1 MLVLARREKEKL
13 VFPNIGVTVEIL
25 KISGRNVRVGI
36 DAPPEVRV
44 FRDEVTGASD
54 PIDMD
59 LLAAKSPGVSNHRLR
74 NRLNKLQLGL
84 HLLRRQSEQ
93 GLQAEGEETLQKVLA
108 EFQTLDGELT
118 RPEGAPSG
126 KDIRRTLVVED
137 DKNEGE
143 LLAGILRMNGF
154 HVDVANDGCDA
165 MDYLAS
171 HGQPQIVLLDMH
183 MPRCDGP
190 ETLSAIRR
198 HPDYR
203 GLSVFGVS
211 GRTPAEMGISVG
223 PGGVDR
229 WFTKPVNPEV
239 LVRAMNRHLETV
251 CASA

>member
-44 FRDEVTGASD
+44 FRDEVTGVSD
-54 PIDMD
+54 PVDVD
-59 LLAAKSPGVSNHRLR
+59 LLAAKSPGISNHRLR

-108 EFQTLDGELT
+108 ELRTLDGELVQRE
-118 RPEGAPSG
+118 RPRSG

-143 LLAGILRMNGF
+143 LLAGLLRMNGF

-165 MDYLAS
+165 LDQLATR
-171 HGQPQIVLLDMH
+171 GRPQIVLLDMH

-203 GLSVFGVS
+203 SLSVFGVS
-211 GRTPAEMGISVG
+211 GRTAAEMGIPVG

-239 LVRAMNRHLETV
+239 LIRAMNRHLETA